1 MAIHKITDMLLRNS
15 LFSGLTPIELDALTK
30 LLRQSEVKA
39 RSVVCRQGDPGNSFY
54 VVLSGLLKV
63 VTASEDGHDVV
74 LSMLGPGMTFGEI
87 ALLDGKPR
95 SASVVASQTS
105 TIATID
111 RPSFNRFLESHPE
124 ARDKLIV
131 ALCGRIRTL
140 TDRVEDL
147 SALEVPARLARTLI
161 SLSETL
167 GSEMQGK
174 RYVHARISQG
184 EIGSMV
190 GAARESINKI
200 MRQWEDRGVITVV
213 DGRVQILLP
222 ETLAIISQQGDSSA
236 QSK

>member
-1 MAIHKITDMLLRNS
+1 VPLHKINDMLLRNS
-15 LFSGLTPIELDALTK
+15 LFAGLAAPELDALTK
-30 LLRQSEVKA
+30 LLRQSDIKTRA
-39 RSVVCRQGDPGNSFY
+39 VVCHQGDPGNSLY

-63 VTASEDGHDVV
+63 VTSSEDGHEVV

-87 ALLDGKPR
+87 ALLDGRPR
-95 SASVVASQTS
+95 SASVIACQAS

-111 RPSFNRFLESHPE
+111 RHGFNQFLANYPE
-124 ARDKLIV
+124 TRDKLIV

-161 SLSETL
+161 ALSETL
-167 GSEMQGK
+167 GSELQGK

-200 MRQWEDRGVITVV
+200 MRQWEDKGVISIV
-213 DGRVQILLP
+213 DGRVQILRP
-222 ETLAIISQQGDSSA
+222 ETLAIISQQGESTSLA
-236 QSK
+236 K

>member
-1 MAIHKITDMLLRNS
+1 MLLRNS
-15 LFSGLTPIELDALTK
+15 LFAGLSAAELDALTK
-30 LLRQSEVKA
+30 LLRQSDLKT
-39 RSVVCRQGDPGNSFY
+39 RSVVCHQGDPGNSFY

-63 VTASEDGHDVV
+63 VTASEDGHEVV
-74 LSMLGPGMTFGEI
+74 LSMLGPGMTFGEL

-95 SASVVASQTS
+95 SASVIACQAS

-111 RPSFNRFLESHPE
+111 RHNFNQFLTHFPE
-124 ARDKLIV
+124 TRDKLIV

-161 SLSETL
+161 TLSETL
-167 GSEMQGK
+167 GSELQGK

-200 MRQWEDRGVITVV
+200 MRQWEDKGIICIV
-213 DGRVQILLP
+213 DGRVQILRP
-222 ETLAIISQQGDSSA
+222 DALAGISQQGDSGSLL
-236 QSK
+236 K